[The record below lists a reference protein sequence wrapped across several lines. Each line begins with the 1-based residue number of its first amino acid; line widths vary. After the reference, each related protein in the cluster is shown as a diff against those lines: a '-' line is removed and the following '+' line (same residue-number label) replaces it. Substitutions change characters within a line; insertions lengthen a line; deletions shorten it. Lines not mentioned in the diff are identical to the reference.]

1 MSTASRLLPV
11 LLRPKTL
18 FSAQGML
25 MIAAF
30 AACSALFLTV
40 AGGLWAFMHWDVS
53 ADESGVLGFYKI
65 LAGIA
70 TALLVV
76 PAVTLGQ
83 ATANLAARSDTERL
97 SSLSLLGASSPTIT
111 LLAIAQ
117 PVAGALIG
125 TAAGVAGHFLLLVPV
140 SAIPFQGSG
149 LGYANMVMPWWIIAL
164 AGLGLVVVSE
174 ASALVGL
181 RKLVISP
188 LGVRTRALERRFP
201 WGRIITGAAALLVVG
216 VLLSLTKGGQT
227 MAMIVVSLLAMLIM
241 GLVVIDILGVLLVRL
256 IAHIG
261 SRRAGTAAGLIAAR
275 SVQDDPKQYWR
286 RVSGL
291 AMTAFIAVFAGTGV
305 AIVNAVP
312 DDPHMPV
319 AQLHLPGDMRTG
331 VLLTLG
337 IAILFVA
344 ISAALNQTADVYD
357 RAPTFRE
364 LHAAGMDEGTVAA
377 MTVRATMMPVIWV
390 SLLAAG
396 LGLVLVLPLA
406 GMAMVMSPLTF
417 LTLLASVAVGVLVVR
432 AGLQLSRPAIR
443 RVTLAEVAG
452 V

>member
-1 MSTASRLLPV
+1 MRSASRLLPLV
-11 LLRPKTL
+11 LRTKTL
-18 FSAQGML
+18 FSAQGLL

-30 AACSALFLTV
+30 AACSMLFLTV
-40 AGGLWAFMHWDVS
+40 AGGLWAFMYWDTA

-70 TALLVV
+70 TALLLV

-97 SSLSLLGASSPTIT
+97 SSLSLLGASQSTIT
-111 LLAIAQ
+111 VLAVAQ
-117 PVAGALIG
+117 PIVGALIG
-125 TAAGVAGHFLLLVPV
+125 TALGVIGHFLLLFPV

-149 LGYANMVMPWWIIAL
+149 LGYAEMVMPWWLIAL
-164 AGLGLVVVSE
+164 ACLGLVLVSA
-174 ASALVGL
+174 ASALMGL

-188 LGVRTRALERRFP
+188 LGVRTRALERKFP
-201 WGRIITGAAALLVVG
+201 WARIIVGAAALLVVG

-241 GLVVIDILGVLLVRL
+241 GLLVIDILGVLLVRL

-261 SRRAGTAAGLIAAR
+261 AQRAKTPDRLIAAR

-312 DDPHMPV
+312 DDAHMP
-319 AQLHLPGDMRTG
+319 AEQLYLSGDMRTG

-344 ISAALNQTADVYD
+344 VSAALNQTADVYD
-357 RAPTFRE
+357 RSSTFRE
-364 LHAAGMDEGTVAA
+364 LHAAGMEERTVAA

-417 LTLLASVAVGVLVVR
+417 LTLLASVAVGILVVR

-443 RVTLAEVAG
+443 RVTLAEVAS